1 MPRDL
6 ASRGYTGRACRG
18 SFACC
23 TVPPTRAVHQFLA
36 QSFAATG
43 QVSGLR
49 QRASRGRERRARL
62 GWGERF
68 NRSPHRHGEP
78 DHKGGFPPS
87 VVGGLESPL
96 CQRLHDVVGDA
107 AFCDEL
113 ERDTFRPSHHLDL
126 NRLDNI
132 QPRTPDRPAARSR
145 EHSPLS
151 CPPRRRSATTRG
163 EEGDRNASGRLL
175 RQNPSSLAIIS
186 FMISDVPAPMVYRR
200 RSRQ

>member
-36 QSFAATG
+36 QSLAATA

-113 ERDTFRPSHHLDL
+113 EWDAVRTRPPSGPGPD
-126 NRLDNI
+126 RRYTTCSV
-132 QPRTPDRPAARSR
+132 QPRTLARSGEQSRERSPLFCQSAAAECHNTAARKEAATR
-145 EHSPLS
+145 TAI
-151 CPPRRRSATTRG
+151 CCVRGPPPW
-163 EEGDRNASGRLL
+163 
-175 RQNPSSLAIIS
+175 Q
-186 FMISDVPAPMVYRR
+186 
-200 RSRQ
+200 